1 MVKVRLDRTI
11 ERDGCECRGGPTDC
25 CDQGWETVGAQKVE
39 RVSRKTS
46 ELLNPQDTRTE
57 CAWKIISVLIQG
69 IAQVLSI
76 TVAQYFKMLLIYL
89 FMQCSVSLT
98 SVHSQKA
105 NTYHQPFKMVAKP
118 NFPNRMFV
126 VICYSRGLRVLL
138 LVVVATLIPPCHV

>member
-1 MVKVRLDRTI
+1 MMKVRLDRTI

-57 CAWKIISVLIQG
+57 CAWEIISVLIQG
-69 IAQVLSI
+69 IAQALSI

-105 NTYHQPFKMVAKP
+105 NTYH
-118 NFPNRMFV
+118 
-126 VICYSRGLRVLL
+126 SRGLRLASEFQSICEYWNGTIEL
-138 LVVVATLIPPCHV
+138 DTSTSGNDADGKYHR